1 MWGENFGPWAGVA
14 QGTSGVSFSGVWGT
28 PTYWSE
34 TEIRVPVPPGVESSL
49 VVVTAGGSASN
60 GVEFTVTSG
69 GKAPGGRTE
78 DWVVSARSAEAADE
92 EAGPA
97 ITSLDPVEGAVGTA
111 VTITGTNFGATA
123 GEAGRVSFNGTQGVP
138 TSWSETTIQVPVPA
152 GATTGPVRVTAQ
164 AGGVSNGVEFS
175 VRPAIS
181 LESFRGRWEW
191 RPPVT
196 ITVRVPEGEE
206 PATDTPVTFT
216 FGGTAERGTDYEMA
230 ATVTLPAGA
239 RSVRTRLEL
248 IDDAHFELRETIIL
262 QAAAGERTATITVSV
277 PEAVGAPVEV
287 TLNRSGTATSGVDYT
302 LAETVTIPAGTST
315 TATLQVIDDRI
326 DEGTETVEV
335 QASADGYGPSDAVA
349 VPIGDD
355 DTAGLT
361 VTPADL
367 SLTEGGS
374 GQYEVRLDSQPLH
387 PVTITIASS
396 NPDVEAPTPLSFTA
410 DNWNQF
416 QAVTVTVAHD
426 DDATDESATVTHTA
440 ESGDLNYQGIPVPS
454 VSVSVSDDDNQPPR
468 CDSIATQIL
477 RVADS
482 QTVDLSGYCS
492 DADGHPLAYTASSS
506 DTSEVTVSMDG
517 SSLTLTGV
525 AVGSTT
531 ITLTATDQPGES
543 QEPLSTT
550 ETFTARVKNRDPECD
565 AIADQTVKV
574 GKSKTL
580 TVSCSDGDGHSL
592 SYTASS
598 SDTSKVTVEMTGSSL
613 KITGVAATASPHPT
627 VTVTARDGHGGSDTV
642 SFRVTVKELP
652 SCDLSSIGNQTLFVD
667 GSRTL
672 DLSSVC
678 DGTYSASSSPS
689 GIVTV
694 SVNNSTD
701 ELTIHGESVGMATVT
716 VTVRESGYKPDSVSF
731 RVTVVPRS
739 PSPNA
744 SLSASPTTIFPGERT
759 TLSWTTTNA
768 VSGSINGEP
777 IARSDLASGSKQVR
791 LDSSQAFTLS
801 VTGEEGA
808 RPLTATDD
816 ESVTVVPRPPSP
828 TASLTAD
835 STTIT
840 EGGCT
845 DLRWETEH
853 AERASI
859 NQGIGTVTPTERGS
873 IRVCPDSTEIYEL
886 TATGAEGAKPL
897 TATASV
903 TVTVNPPRPSSPV
916 ITSISPS
923 LQRPD
928 DRVTISG
935 NHFGTTAGSVSF
947 GGHSVSIFSGPGYS
961 WSNTSIGLLI
971 SGSLSAGQV
980 SVTVTTHCGSTSD
993 SYSYTV
999 TGSPVRRGDCEEED
1013 EDCEKEKEDEGSGES
1028 EEGETDEDPAEGG
1041 G

>member
-1 MWGENFGPWAGVA
+1 M
-14 QGTSGVSFSGVWGT
+14 
-28 PTYWSE
+28 
-34 TEIRVPVPPGVESSL
+34 
-49 VVVTAGGSASN
+49 
-60 GVEFTVTSG
+60 
-69 GKAPGGRTE
+69 
-78 DWVVSARSAEAADE
+78 
-92 EAGPA
+92 
-97 ITSLDPVEGAVGTA
+97 
-111 VTITGTNFGATA
+111 
-123 GEAGRVSFNGTQGVP
+123 
-138 TSWSETTIQVPVPA
+138 

-191 RPPVT
+191 RPPAR
-196 ITVRVPEGEE
+196 ITVSVPEGEE

-262 QAAAGERTATITVSV
+262 QAAAAGYLASPEVEAFIYDDDPAPLTLSADPASVSEAAGERTATITVSV
-277 PEAVGAPVEV
+277 REAVGAPVEV
-287 TLNRSGTATSGVDYT
+287 TLNRSGTATSGVDDT
-302 LAETVTIPAGTST
+302 LAETV
-315 TATLQVIDDRI
+315 TLQVIDDRI

-355 DTAGLT
+355 DSAGLT

-367 SLTEGGS
+367 NLTEGGS

-396 NPDVEAPTPLSFTA
+396 NPDVEAPAPLGFTA

-482 QTVDLSGYCS
+482 QTVDLSEYCS
-492 DADGHPLAYTASSS
+492 DADGHDLDYTASSS
-506 DTSEVTVSMDG
+506 DTSTVTVSVTG

-525 AVGSTT
+525 ALGSAD
-531 ITLTATDQPGES
+531 ITVTVTDQPGES
-543 QEPLSTT
+543 QDSLSTT

-731 RVTVVPRS
+731 RVTVVPRP

-744 SLSASPTTIFPGERT
+744 SLTADPTTIFPGERT

-828 TASLTAD
+828 TATLTAD

-840 EGGCT
+840 EGNCT
-845 DLRWETEH
+845 DLRWTTTN
-853 AERASI
+853 ANSASI
-859 NQGIGTVTPTERGS
+859 NQGIGTVTPTASGS
-873 IRVCPDSTEIYEL
+873 EEVCPDATTTYEL
-886 TATGAEGAKPL
+886 TADGHSDARPSQ
-897 TATASV
+897 ATASV
-903 TVTVNPPRPSSPV
+903 TVTVNPPTPSTPS

-928 DRVTISG
+928 DPVAIYG
-935 NHFGTTAGSVSF
+935 NHFGSTAGSVSF

-961 WSNTSIGLLI
+961 WSNTSISLLI
-971 SGSLSAGQV
+971 PGSLGAGQV
-980 SVTVTTHCGSTSD
+980 SVSVTTSGGSTSN

-999 TGSPVRRGDCEEED
+999 TGGPVSRGDCEEGD
-1013 EDCEKEKEDEGSGES
+1013 EDCPEGKEDKESGDSDEGG
-1028 EEGETDEDPAEGG
+1028 TDEDPAEGG

>member
-1 MWGENFGPWAGVA
+1 M
-14 QGTSGVSFSGVWGT
+14 
-28 PTYWSE
+28 
-34 TEIRVPVPPGVESSL
+34 
-49 VVVTAGGSASN
+49 
-60 GVEFTVTSG
+60 
-69 GKAPGGRTE
+69 
-78 DWVVSARSAEAADE
+78 
-92 EAGPA
+92 
-97 ITSLDPVEGAVGTA
+97 
-111 VTITGTNFGATA
+111 
-123 GEAGRVSFNGTQGVP
+123 
-138 TSWSETTIQVPVPA
+138 
-152 GATTGPVRVTAQ
+152 
-164 AGGVSNGVEFS
+164 
-175 VRPAIS
+175 
-181 LESFRGRWEW
+181 
-191 RPPVT
+191 T
-196 ITVRVPEGEE
+196 ITVSVPEGEE

-262 QAAAGERTATITVSV
+262 QEAAGERTATITVSV

-492 DADGHPLAYTASSS
+492 DADGHDLEYSASSS
-506 DTSEVTVSMDG
+506 DTSKVTVSVDG

-525 AVGSTT
+525 AVGSADITVTVTDNPGDPQDSLSTT
-531 ITLTATDQPGES
+531 ETFTARVENRAPECEAIEGQTVNVGQSKTLTVSCSDADGHDLEYSASSSDTSKVTVSVTGSSLTLTGVALGSADITVTVTDQPGES

-652 SCDLSSIGNQTLFVD
+652 SCDLSSIGNQTSLWM
-667 GSRTL
+667 GR
-672 DLSSVC
+672 
-678 DGTYSASSSPS
+678 GHWISP
-689 GIVTV
+689 
-694 SVNNSTD
+694 
-701 ELTIHGESVGMATVT
+701 A
-716 VTVRESGYKPDSVSF
+716 
-731 RVTVVPRS
+731 
-739 PSPNA
+739 
-744 SLSASPTTIFPGERT
+744 
-759 TLSWTTTNA
+759 
-768 VSGSINGEP
+768 
-777 IARSDLASGSKQVR
+777 
-791 LDSSQAFTLS
+791 S
-801 VTGEEGA
+801 VTGPTVPA
-808 RPLTATDD
+808 RR
-816 ESVTVVPRPPSP
+816 PR
-828 TASLTAD
+828 
-835 STTIT
+835 
-840 EGGCT
+840 
-845 DLRWETEH
+845 
-853 AERASI
+853 
-859 NQGIGTVTPTERGS
+859 
-873 IRVCPDSTEIYEL
+873 
-886 TATGAEGAKPL
+886 
-897 TATASV
+897 
-903 TVTVNPPRPSSPV
+903 
-916 ITSISPS
+916 
-923 LQRPD
+923 
-928 DRVTISG
+928 
-935 NHFGTTAGSVSF
+935 VS
-947 GGHSVSIFSGPGYS
+947 
-961 WSNTSIGLLI
+961 
-971 SGSLSAGQV
+971 
-980 SVTVTTHCGSTSD
+980 
-993 SYSYTV
+993 
-999 TGSPVRRGDCEEED
+999 
-1013 EDCEKEKEDEGSGES
+1013 
-1028 EEGETDEDPAEGG
+1028 
-1041 G
+1041 